1 MNATM
6 VLTSGVIYTEDL
18 GRVVSAVAFQEGK
31 VLAVG
36 DDYEMKSLL
45 GDGGEWID
53 LGGRCVVPG
62 LVDAHVHFEGFSLSL
77 QRVNLAGAANLDEAM
92 ERIAARADDQEA
104 SVWLGGRGWNQTD
117 WPGGAFPTAADL
129 DKIVPNRPVYLSHKS
144 GHAAWVNN
152 QALKLAGITAETADP
167 PGGQIHRDEQGRPS
181 GILFEEAMG
190 LVGNLIP
197 SATEDQV
204 VAAMREGQEYC
215 FRAGL
220 TGLHDFDGRRCFGA
234 LQRLHANE
242 ALGLRIAKN
251 IPVRYLDHAVGA
263 GLRTGFGDDRLWI
276 GGIKIFA
283 DGALGPRTAAMLA
296 PYEGEPD
303 NRGIVVTDKEE
314 MYAYASQ
321 ASAAGLSVT
330 VHAIGDRANHDI
342 LDVYEA
348 VRQEEAGRS
357 AAPALRHRI
366 EHVQILHPDD
376 FARLASLNVIASMQP
391 IHATSDM
398 DMADRYWGDR
408 NQYSYA
414 WRTVKEMGAVLAFG
428 SDAPVDPIDP
438 LKGIYAA
445 VSRRRPDGSPGVKG
459 WYPEQRLTMAE
470 TIEAFTLGAA
480 FAGNREG
487 RMGSIEPGKWADFT
501 ILDRDIFTI
510 PQNEIL
516 DLQVDGTVIGGQFKH
531 RTF

>member
-1 MNATM
+1 
-6 VLTSGVIYTEDL
+6 
-18 GRVVSAVAFQEGK
+18 
-31 VLAVG
+31 
-36 DDYEMKSLL
+36 
-45 GDGGEWID
+45 
-53 LGGRCVVPG
+53 
-62 LVDAHVHFEGFSLSL
+62 
-77 QRVNLAGAANLDEAM
+77 
-92 ERIAARADDQEA
+92 
-104 SVWLGGRGWNQTD
+104 
-117 WPGGAFPTAADL
+117 
-129 DKIVPNRPVYLSHKS
+129 
-144 GHAAWVNN
+144 
-152 QALKLAGITAETADP
+152 
-167 PGGQIHRDEQGRPS
+167 
-181 GILFEEAMG
+181 
-190 LVGNLIP
+190 
-197 SATEDQV
+197 
-204 VAAMREGQEYC
+204 
-215 FRAGL
+215 
-220 TGLHDFDGRRCFGA
+220 
-234 LQRLHANE
+234 
-242 ALGLRIAKN
+242 
-251 IPVRYLDHAVGA
+251 
-263 GLRTGFGDDRLWI
+263 
-276 GGIKIFA
+276 
-283 DGALGPRTAAMLA
+283 MLA

-398 DMADRYWGDR
+398 DMADRYWGHR

-445 VSRRRPDGSPGVKG
+445 VSRRRPDGSPGVEG